1 LHAKAR
7 QGETVVAAMADNP
20 IPPEPALT
28 AWPAADAVV
37 LAAKVVAV
45 AMAVVAMAAADA
57 EVAVVVVA
65 ATVVAVAVAAD
76 LSVVNT
82 LPNSNPSCSVLEKQS
97 SQGLI
102 AHLPA
107 PMAMHLV
114 IKRGALRQGVG

>member
-1 LHAKAR
+1 
-7 QGETVVAAMADNP
+7 MADNP

-45 AMAVVAMAAADA
+45 AVAMAVVAMAAADA
-57 EVAVVVVA
+57 EVVVVVA
-65 ATVVAVAVAAD
+65 ATVVAVVAD

>member
-1 LHAKAR
+1 
-7 QGETVVAAMADNP
+7 MADNP

-65 ATVVAVAVAAD
+65 TVVAVAAD

>member
-1 LHAKAR
+1 
-7 QGETVVAAMADNP
+7 MADNP

-45 AMAVVAMAAADA
+45 AMAVVAMAVADA

-65 ATVVAVAVAAD
+65 ATVVAVAAD

-114 IKRGALRQGVG
+114 IKRGSLRQGVG